1 MLHLNMSGLKTL
13 PLKPEYPRV
22 YPFTQMINRVFID
35 QFDPFRFTLMCEP
48 IADILKLPPTN
59 KSFKEMAEERALEIM
74 KLEGNIY
81 LMLSGGIDSSSALVA
96 MMSAWPAAELQRLHI
111 LASYHT
117 RFEFPEL
124 WNLVCDKFKGRIF
137 SSFKH
142 PEYYCNR
149 GHVITGEH
157 GDQIFGSD
165 VIRKVCDV
173 FGDEGIHMP
182 WQKTMRATY
191 ALYFPQQIIDGF
203 IDRYAQTLSVC
214 PFPIKTSFDWVWWFN
229 FTNKWQHVKFRI
241 LGQKTWQTPAISFR
255 KVHHFYDTPAWQRW
269 SLDNH
274 DKKIAATLLSYKKAA
289 KEYIVKQTGFSS
301 YMNKPKV
308 GSFSQV
314 WAMHEFYE
322 AITTDYTYLTR
333 EQVLEYV
340 R

>member
-1 MLHLNMSGLKTL
+1 
-13 PLKPEYPRV
+13 
-22 YPFTQMINRVFID
+22 
-35 QFDPFRFTLMCEP
+35 
-48 IADILKLPPTN
+48 
-59 KSFKEMAEERALEIM
+59 
-74 KLEGNIY
+74 
-81 LMLSGGIDSSSALVA
+81 
-96 MMSAWPAAELQRLHI
+96 
-111 LASYHT
+111 
-117 RFEFPEL
+117 
-124 WNLVCDKFKGRIF
+124 
-137 SSFKH
+137 
-142 PEYYCNR
+142 
-149 GHVITGEH
+149 
-157 GDQIFGSD
+157 
-165 VIRKVCDV
+165 
-173 FGDEGIHMP
+173 MP
-182 WQKTMRATY
+182 WQKTMPATY
-191 ALYFPQQIIDGF
+191 ALYFRQQIIDGF

-241 LGQKTWQTPAISFR
+241 LGQKTWQTPAVSFR
-255 KVHHFYDTPAWQRW
+255 KVHHFYDTSAWQRW